1 MRLMSERLTRRGP
14 TGRRAA
20 LAAAAALLAC
30 AGARAEDDPLGSAIG
45 FPDEGTAADGA
56 LSRGR
61 TLDRRTKLALDDLK
75 SDDSEVRENA
85 VRRLR
90 LLAAERGQHVNAVP
104 AIIGALSD
112 ADPRV
117 RATAAEML
125 RSLFS
130 RPDMPD
136 SPAAWQELWRR
147 MKDRFEA
154 EQSLDPTEHMK
165 RERAKLENDK
175 GFHFM
180 MLGDFKVAEKY
191 FLDAVASHPRNP
203 QYWNNLGKCLSNQGR
218 FPDAVDRFRRAL
230 EEDPGYVPT
239 HYNLAETFL
248 DISRLTGTDRTYE
261 ALGHAEV
268 ALRLDRDG
276 TDWAARWLK
285 ARILLGMA
293 MPERTVTGPYKDM
306 GPERD
311 TIGAA
316 GHMSAAD
323 RYEIYKRAERAIAEA
338 VHIAPNVPE
347 VRKTAALVYYGRELY
362 FKSFKEIR
370 KVYDLGYTMD
380 DDFLKKLEEALKKEA
395 YAIGATPPE
404 MPTPQAG
411 AKKPDEKSPAL
422 MVPYRDGAL
431 QGLPAAGRR

>member
-1 MRLMSERLTRRGP
+1 M
-14 TGRRAA
+14 
-20 LAAAAALLAC
+20 
-30 AGARAEDDPLGSAIG
+30 
-45 FPDEGTAADGA
+45 
-56 LSRGR
+56 
-61 TLDRRTKLALDDLK
+61 
-75 SDDSEVRENA
+75 
-85 VRRLR
+85 
-90 LLAAERGQHVNAVP
+90 NAVP

-112 ADPRV
+112 PDPKV
-117 RATAAEML
+117 SATAVEML

-136 SPAAWQELWRR
+136 SPAAWQDLWRR
-147 MKDRFEA
+147 MKDRFED
-154 EQSLDPTEHMK
+154 EQNLDPTEHIK

-180 MLGDFKVAEKY
+180 MLGNFRVAERY

-276 TDWAARWLK
+276 SDWAARWLK

-293 MPERTVTGPYKDM
+293 MPERTVTGRFRDM
-306 GPERD
+306 RPERE

-323 RYEIYKRAERAIAEA
+323 RYEVYKRAERAIAQA

-362 FKSFKEIR
+362 FKSFKEVR

-380 DDFLKKLEEALKKEA
+380 EDFLKKLEKALKKEA

-404 MPTPQAG
+404 MPTPTAG
-411 AKKPDEKSPAL
+411 AKKPGEKSPAL
-422 MVPYRDGAL
+422 LVPYKDGTL
-431 QGLPAAGRR
+431 